1 MLEKLARYILRDELY
16 KLEQN
21 VKQAYDIG
29 FTQGFSQGKY
39 YEAHKTKG
47 VILGRYRR
55 ELEGI
60 LEDKRI

>member
-1 MLEKLARYILRDELY
+1 MLKKLAKWILRKEINELLIY
-16 KLEQN
+16 SGHAFNDGWEQ
-21 VKQAYDIG
+21 G
-29 FTQGFSQGKY
+29 RW

>member
-1 MLEKLARYILRDELY
+1 MKRFARWILRDELNKY
-16 KLEQN
+16 EQD
-21 VKQAYDIG
+21 VRKAYDVG
-29 FTQGFSQGKY
+29 LSHGFSSGRW